1 MTDLNINFHAPTLD
15 DRLHLVDFG
24 KTDAN
29 TLKSLVE
36 QDLRHADEFLDN
48 LPTTDDPATALDVI
62 GQFNRLNL
70 ALNRSFGVLSHLNS
84 VVSSPEIRTAH
95 HDVLPALSAF
105 STKTGQSLPLY
116 QLYKLVADN
125 ADTLGA
131 DTATRRA
138 VELALQGFTLS
149 GVALDDDKKARFGEI
164 SARLSVLSAKFS
176 DNALDATQAFALPL
190 TKEQLS
196 GITPSGLALLKSAGD
211 NYKAKHPNAVLATD
225 YVATLDVPMYLA
237 VMQYADDRALRETLY
252 HAYNTRASDECT
264 FEAGKGFDNSEVM
277 SEILALRQEKAKL
290 LGFEDYT
297 QVSLASKMANDKN
310 EIEQFLKNLAHH
322 ATPFAKADLA
332 DMQILAKTLGLD
344 KVEPWDTPYLAEKIR
359 LEKYNLNSDELR
371 PYFPLPVV
379 LGGLFEIIGKL
390 FGVEF
395 KERTSD
401 VPRWHDDVQFFELHE
416 NGELIGGLY
425 LDLFA
430 RAGKRGGAWL
440 SGFQEK
446 HKDSQIEQ
454 LPVGFIVGNFSPA
467 VGELPSLLTFDEV
480 TTLFHEFGH
489 GLHHLLTKITLSDVA
504 GISGVEWDAVELPS
518 QFMENF
524 AIDKDGIA
532 LISRHVETGE
542 PLPEDKLTALV
553 SAKNFQSG
561 LQTLR
566 QIEFGLFDL
575 RVHGQTLNGYEDI
588 LAIQNQVRS
597 EIAVITPPANN
608 RFANTFSHIFAG
620 GYASGYYS
628 YKWAELLS
636 ADAFGK
642 FESMASDEHGVFD
655 PATGELFKSEILQRG
670 GSRIAKDNFEAFM
683 GRPADIGALLR
694 HSGFVKS

>member
-1 MTDLNINFHAPTLD
+1 MTDLNINFTHSAFDP
-15 DRLHLVDFG
+15 RLHLVDFH

-29 TLKSLVE
+29 TPKALVE
-36 QDLRHADEFLDN
+36 ADLKNASEFLDN
-48 LPTTDDPATALDVI
+48 LPTTDDPKVALDVI
-62 GQFNRLNL
+62 QQFNRLNL
-70 ALNRSFGVLSHLNS
+70 QLNRSFGVLSHLNS
-84 VVSSPEIRTAH
+84 VVSSTDIRSSH
-95 HDVLPALSAF
+95 HEVLPALSAF

-116 QLYKLVADN
+116 QLYKLIADN
-125 ADTLGA
+125 FDTLGA

-149 GVALDDDKKARFGEI
+149 GVALDDDKKSRFADI
-164 SARLSVLSAKFS
+164 SSQLSTLSAKFS
-176 DNALDATQAFALPL
+176 DNVLDATTAFALPL
-190 TKEQLS
+190 TQEQLS
-196 GITPSGLALLKSAGD
+196 GLTDSGLALLKSAGD
-211 NYKAKHPNAVLATD
+211 NYKQTHPNTVLATD

-252 HAYNTRASDECT
+252 HAYNTRASSECT
-264 FEAGKGFDNSEVM
+264 YEAGKGFDNGPIM
-277 SEILALRQEKAKL
+277 SQILALRQEKAKL
-290 LGFEDYT
+290 LGFDDYT
-297 QVSLASKMANDKN
+297 QVSLATKMANDKD
-310 EIEQFLKNLAHH
+310 EVADFLKNLASH

-332 DMQILAKTLGLD
+332 DLQILGKTLGMD
-344 KVEPWDTPYLAEKIR
+344 KVKPWDIPYLSEKIR

-390 FGVEF
+390 FGVTF
-395 KERTSD
+395 KERTGE
-401 VPRWHDDVQFFELHE
+401 VPRWHDEVQFFELHE
-416 NGELIGGLY
+416 NDKLIGGLY

-430 RAGKRGGAWL
+430 RTGKRGGAWL

-446 HKDSQIEQ
+446 HKDSKTEQ

-524 AIDKDGIA
+524 AIDKDGIK
-532 LISRHVETGE
+532 LISRHVHTGE

-553 SAKNFQSG
+553 NAKNFQSG

-575 RVHGQTLNGYEDI
+575 RVHGQALGTYEDI
-588 LAIQNQVRS
+588 LAMQNEVRS

-642 FESMASDEHGVFD
+642 FETNPNLDQHGVFD
-655 PATGELFKSEILQRG
+655 PATGERFKSEILQMG
-670 GSRIAKDNFEAFM
+670 GSRPAKDSFESFM
-683 GRPADIGALLR
+683 GRGANIDALLR
-694 HSGFVKS
+694 HSGFVK

>member
-1 MTDLNINFHAPTLD
+1 MTTFTDPAFD
-15 DRLHLVDFG
+15 SRLHLVDFS
-24 KTDAN
+24 KTDAHTLN
-29 TLKSLVE
+29 TQVKNDLKV
-36 QDLRHADEFLDN
+36 ADEFLDH
-48 LPTTDDPATALDVI
+48 LPTTDDPKVALDVI
-62 GQFNRLNL
+62 SQFNRLNL
-70 ALNRSFGVLSHLNS
+70 ALNRSFGILSHLNS
-84 VVSSPEIRTAH
+84 VVSDGDIRTAH

-105 STKTGQSLPLY
+105 STKTGQSVALY
-116 QLYKLVADN
+116 KIYKLVDDN
-125 ADTLGA
+125 LDTLHA
-131 DTATRRA
+131 DDSLRRA
-138 VELALQGFTLS
+138 VALSLQGFTLS
-149 GVALDDDKKARFGEI
+149 GVALNDDKKAQFADI

-190 TKEQLS
+190 TDEQIK
-196 GITPSGLALLKSAGD
+196 GIPPSGLALLKSAGD
-211 NYKAKHPNAVLATD
+211 HYKAKHPNTVLASD

-237 VMQYADDRALRETLY
+237 VMQYADDRKLRETLY
-252 HAYNTRASDECT
+252 HAYGTRASDQST
-264 FEAGKGFDNSEVM
+264 FGHTQFDNSDIM
-277 SEILALRQEKAKL
+277 SEILSLRQQKAKL
-290 LGFEDYT
+290 LGFDDYT
-297 QVSLASKMANDKN
+297 QVSLATKMANDKN

-322 ATPFAKADLA
+322 ATPFAKSDLA
-332 DMQILAKTLGLD
+332 DMQILAKTLGID
-344 KVEPWDTPYLAEKIR
+344 NIQPWDMPYLAEKIR

-379 LGGLFEIIGKL
+379 LDGLFTIIGKL
-390 FGVEF
+390 FNVSF
-395 KERTSD
+395 KERTCEA
-401 VPRWHDDVQFFELHE
+401 PRWHDDVQFFELHDT
-416 NGELIGGLY
+416 NGIIGGLY

-430 RAGKRGGAWL
+430 RNGKRGGAWL

-446 HKDSQIEQ
+446 HKDDVFES

-467 VGELPSLLTFDEV
+467 VGGLPSLLTFDEV

-542 PLPEDKLTALV
+542 PLPADKRHALIN
-553 SAKNFQSG
+553 AKNFQSG

-575 RVHGQTLNGYEDI
+575 RIHGTNLQGYEDI
-588 LAIQNQVRS
+588 LAIQNAVRD
-597 EIAVITPPANN
+597 EVAVIVPPTTN

-636 ADAFGK
+636 ADAFSRFQTNANANKYGI
-642 FESMASDEHGVFD
+642 FD
-655 PATGELFKSEILQRG
+655 SATGLAFKNEILQMG
-670 GSRIAKDNFEAFM
+670 GSRPAKDSFEAFM
-683 GRPADIGALLR
+683 GRRADITALLR
-694 HSGFVKS
+694 QSGFTK

>member
-1 MTDLNINFHAPTLD
+1 MIDFHTQALD
-15 DRLHLVDFG
+15 ERLRLVDFD
-24 KTDAN
+24 KTDAS
-29 TLKSLVE
+29 TLKALVE
-36 QDLRHADEFLDN
+36 QDLKVADEFLDN
-48 LPTTDDPATALDVI
+48 LPSTDEPTTALDII
-62 GQFNRLNL
+62 GRFNRLNL
-70 ALNRSFGVLSHLNS
+70 NLNRSFGILSHLNS
-84 VVSSPEIRTAH
+84 VVSSQKIRTAH

-105 STKTGQSLPLY
+105 STKTGQSVGLY
-116 QLYKLVADN
+116 QLYKLVNDNLEKLGADN
-125 ADTLGA
+125 AL
-131 DTATRRA
+131 RRA

-149 GVALDDDKKARFGEI
+149 GVALDDDKKARFAEI

-190 TKEQLS
+190 TQAQLS

-211 NYKAKHPNAVLATD
+211 TYKAKHPNTVLATD
-225 YVATLDVPMYLA
+225 YVATLDIPMYLA
-237 VMQYADDRALRETLY
+237 VMQYADDRTLRETLY
-252 HAYNTRASDECT
+252 HAYNTRASAVSSYGHTE
-264 FEAGKGFDNSEVM
+264 FDNGDIM

-290 LGFEDYT
+290 LGFDDYT
-297 QVSLASKMANDKN
+297 QVSLASKMANDKD
-310 EIEQFLKNLAHH
+310 EIETFLKMLAHH

-332 DMQILAKTLGLD
+332 DMEILGKTLGLD

-359 LEKYNLNSDELR
+359 LEKYNLNSDEIR

-379 LGGLFEIIGKL
+379 LSGLFDIIGKL
-390 FGVEF
+390 FGVSF
-395 KERTSD
+395 NERTAD
-401 VPRWHDDVQFFELHE
+401 IPRWHTDVQFFELHDK
-416 NGELIGGLY
+416 NGLIGGLY

-430 RAGKRGGAWL
+430 RTGKRGGAWL

-467 VGELPSLLTFDEV
+467 VGDLPSLLTFDEV

-542 PLPEDKLTALV
+542 PLPQDKLTALLN
-553 SAKNFQSG
+553 AKNFQSG

-575 RVHGQTLNGYEDI
+575 RIHGKDLADYDEI
-588 LAIQNQVRS
+588 LAVLDGVRD
-597 EIAVITPPANN
+597 EIAVIKPPANN

-642 FESMASDEHGVFD
+642 FESDQNTATHGVFD
-655 PATGELFKSEILQRG
+655 PAIGNAFKSEILQMG
-670 GSRIAKDNFEAFM
+670 GSRPAKDSFVAFM
-683 GRPADIGALLR
+683 GRDADMGALLR
-694 HSGFVKS
+694 HSGFVK

>member
-1 MTDLNINFHAPTLD
+1 MTDPILYQHPTLD

-24 KTDAN
+24 KTDAS
-29 TLKSLVE
+29 TLKNLVE
-36 QDLRHADEFLDN
+36 QNLKVADEFLNN
-48 LPTTDDPATALDVI
+48 LPATDDPTVALDII

-70 ALNRSFGVLSHLNS
+70 MLNRSFGILSHLNS
-84 VVSSPEIRTAH
+84 VVSGPEIRTAH

-105 STKTGQSLPLY
+105 STKTGQSVGLY
-116 QLYKLVADN
+116 QLYKLINDNLDKLGADN
-125 ADTLGA
+125 AL
-131 DTATRRA
+131 RRA

-176 DNALDATQAFALPL
+176 DNTLDATQAFALPL
-190 TKEQLS
+190 TAEQIQ
-196 GITPSGLALLKSAGD
+196 GIPPSGLALLKSAGD
-211 NYKAKHPNAVLATD
+211 IYKVKHPNTVLATD

-237 VMQYADDRALRETLY
+237 VMQYADDRTLRETLY
-252 HAYNTRASDECT
+252 HAYNTRASGVCSYGHTE
-264 FEAGKGFDNSEVM
+264 FDNGDIM
-277 SEILALRQEKAKL
+277 SQILALRQEKAKL
-290 LGFEDYT
+290 LGFDDYT
-297 QVSLASKMANDKN
+297 QVSLAGKMANDKD
-310 EIEQFLKNLAHH
+310 EIKTFLKTLAHH
-322 ATPFAKADLA
+322 ATPFAKSDLA
-332 DMQILAKTLGLD
+332 DMEILGKTLGLD

-379 LGGLFEIIGKL
+379 LDGLFTIIGKL
-390 FGVEF
+390 FDVSF
-395 KERTSD
+395 KDRTSE
-401 VPRWHDDVQFFELHE
+401 VPRWHDDVQFFELHDKD
-416 NGELIGGLY
+416 GLIGGLY

-430 RAGKRGGAWL
+430 RTGKRGGAWL
-440 SGFQEK
+440 SSFQEK
-446 HKDSQIEQ
+446 HQDSKIEQ

-467 VGELPSLLTFDEV
+467 VGDLPSLLTFDEV

-524 AIDKDGIA
+524 ATDKDGIV

-542 PLPEDKLTALV
+542 ALPQEKLTALLN
-553 SAKNFQSG
+553 AKNFQSG

-575 RVHGQTLNGYEDI
+575 YIHGKDLADYDEI
-588 LAIQNQVRS
+588 LAVADNVRD
-597 EIAVITPPANN
+597 EVAVIKPPANN

-642 FESMASDEHGVFD
+642 FESNVSDEHGVFD
-655 PATGELFKSEILQRG
+655 PAIGELFKSEILQMG
-670 GSRIAKDNFEAFM
+670 GSRPAKDSFVTFM
-683 GRPADIGALLR
+683 GRDADMGALLR
-694 HSGFVKS
+694 HSGFVK